1 MIALDI
7 FILRNLAKF
16 VRRWKKTN
24 SNLPSLIDEWASS
37 IYREMSYRN
46 EIANAIEFKELFAHY
61 KEVQIVCCTTAPGH
75 PPAHCLPN
83 VLVASFGSEC

>member
-1 MIALDI
+1 MQVQRPGLLPLIALDI

-37 IYREMSYRN
+37 IYREMSYRH
-46 EIANAIEFKELFAHY
+46 ELTNAVEFKELFAHY
-61 KEVQIVCCTTAPGH
+61 TEVRLQLCAAPIDLG
-75 PPAHCLPN
+75 ALADCSL
-83 VLVASFGSEC
+83 